1 MSTYLLCTCEQ
12 TRNTLSS
19 CHDDHPSSL
28 IFKYIDTPPKPTNT
42 FHGNESKCETPH
54 WWLTG
59 HPHQLT
65 NHLLHPR
72 RQNLCVC
79 TGV

>member
-28 IFKYIDTPPKPTNT
+28 TFKYIDTPPKPTNT
-42 FHGNESKCETPH
+42 FHGNESNANPRTDVLQATP
-54 WWLTG
+54 TS
-59 HPHQLT
+59 
-65 NHLLHPR
+65 
-72 RQNLCVC
+72 
-79 TGV
+79 